1 MCVINATSADHVDVL
16 IYALELGERSR
27 HARAAVAT
35 GWVPAGLAFMAS
47 APRGQHELDFEAEEA
62 AILSAVGQTRIDL
75 MVEDT
80 GDPEHLGR
88 RLAGTQAEKIIGA
101 ETINYETDTVAAE
114 LRERTGGRGPDICI
128 EAVGMEADSPGPQ
141 YLCNQVKQQLRLET
155 DRAIAFRQAIH
166 ACRKG
171 GGVFALG
178 VCAGLVDKFPLGAVM
193 NKSLTLRG
201 AQQHGHRYIPEIL
214 DLRARGEVKAS
225 HLATHVMP
233 LTEGPTGYRMF
244 KNKEDGCAR
253 AVFQPAGAD
262 RPPPVTR
269 VMARLA
275 RSSLGN
281 RAITII
287 DRPAGLDVRSYVRT
301 QAPCMDIG
309 LRTGRWRLQARLR
322 LGPSS
327 AGKVPVPGHQG
338 ARCHDPGGKHIT
350 ISPVRPRAR
359 DLPANPL
366 RSAGGSGPVMTARK
380 RQ

>member
-1 MCVINATSADHVDVL
+1 
-16 IYALELGERSR
+16 
-27 HARAAVAT
+27 
-35 GWVPAGLAFMAS
+35 MAS

-62 AILSAVGQTRIDL
+62 AILTAVGQTRIDL

-141 YLCNQVKQQLRLET
+141 YLYDQVKQQLRLET
-155 DRAIAFRQAIH
+155 DRAIAIRQAIH

-214 DLRARGEVKAS
+214 DLMARGEVKAS

-244 KNKEDGCAR
+244 KNKENGCVR
-253 AVFQPAGAD
+253 AVFQPAG
-262 RPPPVTR
+262 
-269 VMARLA
+269 
-275 RSSLGN
+275 G
-281 RAITII
+281 
-287 DRPAGLDVRSYVRT
+287 
-301 QAPCMDIG
+301 
-309 LRTGRWRLQARLR
+309 
-322 LGPSS
+322 
-327 AGKVPVPGHQG
+327 
-338 ARCHDPGGKHIT
+338 
-350 ISPVRPRAR
+350 
-359 DLPANPL
+359 
-366 RSAGGSGPVMTARK
+366 
-380 RQ
+380 